1 MFSPWPKI
9 QQFST
14 VSEIVSARRDLGRS
28 IAYGAKIKLHGTNAG
43 IQIRNGGKDVLAQS
57 RTGIITPGTDN
68 FGFAQWVDQTRPFW
82 SDLGA
87 IFPEK
92 ITVFGEWCGNEIH
105 PEAIINKLPERI
117 FAIFAIKIGNNRFI
131 IDDDMIGYMLSMSQK
146 MEKPNNVW
154 FDLWHRAPEFL
165 PQYINFDDP
174 EQDLSLIE
182 TEVNKIGV
190 IDPWVSRKFGL
201 RGAGEGLVWY
211 PVGLADHN
219 GDLTSDVMETF
230 LFKTKAQQFKETAET
245 PLISATPVISANV
258 QDFVRLFV
266 TDARCE
272 KIAAE
277 INQGVLD
284 YKNNLL
290 GPFVGS
296 LANDVSRESKYEMS
310 KSDLTWRDVSEA
322 VKSASKDWYIQ
333 RLEAQRY
340 NVS

>member
-14 VSEIVSARRDLGRS
+14 VSEIVSARKDLGGS

-87 IFPEK
+87 VFPDN

-105 PEAIINKLPERI
+105 DQAIINKIPQRL
-117 FAIFAIKIGNNRFI
+117 FAVFSIQVGKNRYI
-131 IDDDMIGYMLSMSQK
+131 IQDEMIGYMLSMSQK
-146 MEKPNNVW
+146 MEKPNNIY
-154 FDLWHRAPEFL
+154 FDLTHDAAEFL
-165 PQYINFDDP
+165 PKTINFDNP
-174 EQDLSLIE
+174 ENDLALIE
-182 TEVNKIGV
+182 AEITRIGE

-211 PVGLADHN
+211 PRGLADHN
-219 GDLTSDVMETF
+219 GDLSAEVIRNF

-245 PLISATPVISANV
+245 PLISATPVISSDV
-258 QDFVRLFV
+258 QHFVHLFV

-290 GPFVGS
+290 GPFIGS
-296 LANDVSRESKYEMS
+296 LANDVSRESKLELS

-322 VKSASKDWYIQ
+322 VKSASRDWYIQ